1 MVMLFLSQPGLW
13 HQDLALVELGN
24 YFSYSIFLAR
34 ITGYR
39 TDDSRSSEVEIGRGE
54 KASMGGGIEER
65 WLTQVR
71 VSRGDEANMDRGE

>member
-24 YFSYSIFLAR
+24 YSSYSIFLAR

-39 TDDSRSSEVEIGRGE
+39 TDDSRYSEVEIGRGD
-54 KASMGGGIEER
+54 K
-65 WLTQVR
+65 
-71 VSRGDEANMDRGE
+71 ANMDRGE